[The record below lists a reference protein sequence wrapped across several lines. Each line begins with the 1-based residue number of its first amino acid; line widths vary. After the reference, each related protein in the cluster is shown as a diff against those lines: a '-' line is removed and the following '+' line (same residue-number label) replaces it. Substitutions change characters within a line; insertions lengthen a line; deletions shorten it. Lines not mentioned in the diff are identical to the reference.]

1 MPRDPTAPGEPAWQ
15 VATQFGTLAEMA
27 RHEDD
32 SAAPEEAGDLRF
44 YWPPSVRLV
53 AMSYDGVLAVV
64 MVGAVV
70 ESVAAPM
77 QRGG

>member
-1 MPRDPTAPGEPAWQ
+1 
-15 VATQFGTLAEMA
+15 MA